1 MTPKAIIFNINDE
14 KLKDTVS
21 KICDI
26 LDASPL
32 DANEC
37 EAAICVILAMQGLD
51 LAKHGLDPKI
61 YTRTVAMNI
70 EHLMQNLK
78 K

>member
-1 MTPKAIIFNINDE
+1 MTPKAIIFDINNE

-32 DANEC
+32 CTTEC
-37 EAAICVILAMQGLD
+37 QIALSIILAMQGLD
-51 LAKHGLDPKI
+51 LAKSGLDPHI
-61 YTRTVAMNI
+61 YAGTVAMNI

>member
-32 DANEC
+32 DVNEC
-37 EAAICVILAMQGLD
+37 KAALCVILAMQGLD
-51 LAKHGLDPKI
+51 LAKKGLDPHI
-61 YTRTVAMNI
+61 YARTVAMNI
-70 EHLMQNLK
+70 EQIMQDLK